1 MRQVL
6 SGVLAAGLLVAA
18 LFFLRFWRESADRLF
33 GFFAGAF
40 ALMGANALA
49 LGLTSPNDEFR
60 VVLYGVR
67 LLAFLLIFYA
77 IFDKNRERSTGQGP
91 QND

>member
-6 SGVLAAGLLVAA
+6 SGVLAAGLLVVA

-33 GFFAGAF
+33 GLFAGAF
-40 ALMGANALA
+40 ALMGFNALA

-67 LLAFLLIFYA
+67 LLAFLLILYA
-77 IFDKNRERSTGQGP
+77 IFDKNRDRSTGQRP
-91 QND
+91 

>member
-33 GFFAGAF
+33 GLFAGAF

-49 LGLTSPNDEFR
+49 LGLTSPDNEFR

-77 IFDKNRERSTGQGP
+77 IFDKNRERSPGQGP

>member
-6 SGVLAAGLLVAA
+6 SGLLAAGLLVAA

-33 GFFAGAF
+33 GLFAGAF

-49 LGLTSPNDEFR
+49 LGLTSPNNEFR
-60 VVLYGVR
+60 LVLYGVR

-77 IFDKNRERSTGQGP
+77 IFDKNRERSTGHGP